1 MPIRDALGNPTT
13 IYRLLMGDILRE
25 TIGLRT
31 TNLVVSVLALAGGLF
46 LVFAGAT
53 RCVADCE
60 YSFREISPDPLTIGF
75 GVAAILLAALFY
87 QVINVF
93 ALHVEKSHE

>member
-1 MPIRDALGNPTT
+1 
-13 IYRLLMGDILRE
+13 MGDVLKE

-31 TNLVVSVLALAGGLF
+31 TNLVVALLSVAGGLI
-46 LVFAGAT
+46 LVFTGAT

-60 YSFREISPDPLTIGF
+60 YSWREISPDPITIAF
-75 GVAAILLAALFY
+75 GIAAMLLAGLTY